1 MENKNICSSLQK
13 EPCGDLGYGGYK
25 MKLTDQ
31 GTLVL
36 LNKKNNPVWKNIEHH
51 LYLQADGNLVINNSL
66 GFVLWETNTRNMGV
80 APYNLKI
87 DDDANIKIYDSVN
100 NVIWSSNINF
110 ISLVNDNIDDNAS
123 HIIGKLQTLIL
134 NYGEYDHN
142 LQLREGMVIASAVA
156 ELRKG
161 QHIQASN
168 IWCPLI
174 WRSLA
179 LCGYNIPPHFY
190 NVEHILE
197 PQHIDTFNAYCLNL
211 IALHNYSWCRYAVYC
226 LLNFDKKNLQHMSLP
241 EDITDYTPDLYII
254 SDMFSLNSQ
263 KPVHEGGPPVGPI
276 GPIAAASFGA
286 AAAAANWQKKY
297 LKYKLKYLQLK
308 NNLS

>member
-1 MENKNICSSLQK
+1 MESKNICSSLQK
-13 EPCGDLGYGGYK
+13 EPCGDLGYGDYK

-51 LYLQADGNLVINNSL
+51 LYLQPDGNLVINNNL
-66 GFVLWETNTRNMGV
+66 GNVLWETNTHNIGV
-80 APYNLKI
+80 PPYNLKI
-87 DDDANIKIYDSVN
+87 DDDANIKIYDSIN
-100 NVIWSSNINF
+100 TVIWSSNINL
-110 ISLVNDNIDDNAS
+110 IALVKHNIDDNAS

-142 LQLREGMVIASAVA
+142 LHLREGMKIAIAVA

-174 WRSLA
+174 WQSLS

-190 NVEHILE
+190 NVAHVLE
-197 PQHIDTFNAYCLNL
+197 PQHIDAFNAYCLNL
-211 IALHNYSWCRYAVYC
+211 IAIHNNSWCKYAVYC
-226 LLNFDKKNLQHMSLP
+226 LLNFDKNDPQHMSLP
-241 EDITDYTPDLYII
+241 EDIDYYTPAHYNI

-263 KPVHEGGPPVGPI
+263 KPPHEGGPPVAPL
-276 GPIAAASFGA
+276 A
-286 AAAAANWQKKY
+286 AAAAANWHKKY
-297 LKYKLKYLQLK
+297 LKYKSKYLQLK